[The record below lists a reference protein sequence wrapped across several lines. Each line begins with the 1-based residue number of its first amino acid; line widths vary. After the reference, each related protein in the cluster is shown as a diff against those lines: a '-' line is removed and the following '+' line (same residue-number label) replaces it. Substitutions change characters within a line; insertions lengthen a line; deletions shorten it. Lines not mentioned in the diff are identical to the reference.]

1 MRVEAWRRLKRRAG
15 KASFHETD
23 ACPSSL
29 RNSLRIQLACR
40 FQSRDCSA
48 SRAPETEG
56 IYRPTASQMSK
67 KGAAGATAAGSKRKV
82 REVEEDFDWDAL
94 LGEEMEG
101 GVDLDEM
108 GRVMVSKSKIWY
120 VRVMRPCIAA

>member
-1 MRVEAWRRLKRRAG
+1 
-15 KASFHETD
+15 
-23 ACPSSL
+23 
-29 RNSLRIQLACR
+29 
-40 FQSRDCSA
+40 
-48 SRAPETEG
+48 
-56 IYRPTASQMSK
+56 MSK
-67 KGAAGATAAGSKRKV
+67 KSAAGATAAGSKRKV